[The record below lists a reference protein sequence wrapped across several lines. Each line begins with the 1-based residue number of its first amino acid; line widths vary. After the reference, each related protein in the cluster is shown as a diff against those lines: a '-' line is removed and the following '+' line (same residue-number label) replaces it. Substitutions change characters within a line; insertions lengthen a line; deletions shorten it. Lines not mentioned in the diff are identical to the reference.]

1 MKVLKNKEVKTL
13 IFSQITVFIVS
24 LIITFIFSLIMF
36 KFYKNELIK
45 NNSYIIGNII
55 EKYPNL
61 EENIVNSILTN
72 TGNSEL
78 GLEILK
84 KYGLD
89 NIENLDYLDYNENIK
104 KRIVIYNFLFS
115 IIIFLLLEL
124 IYIIFTK
131 KQYKKI
137 NEIDIYMN
145 NILNN
150 DYSLDIREYLEG
162 DISNLKNDVYKMT
175 VKLKEQTDASKKDK
189 LYLEETL
196 SDISH
201 QIKTPLTSMYVI
213 NDILMDDNINN
224 HDKKEFLIKN
234 KTQLERIEWLVTSL
248 LKMSRLDSGSIIL
261 KKEETNLK
269 KLIEVSI
276 QPLRIPIELKN
287 INLNIDCDSNIKVE
301 VDFNW
306 TVEALVNIIK
316 NAYEH
321 TLEFGNI
328 NIECSTNPIY
338 TEIKIIDTGIGINK
352 EDIPHIFE
360 RFYKG
365 KHNKESIGI
374 GLNMAK
380 KIIDMQG
387 YEISVSSKENIG
399 TTFIIKLYKKVI

>member
-1 MKVLKNKEVKTL
+1 MFKNKEVKTL
-13 IFSQITVFIVS
+13 VLSQITVFLIS
-24 LIITFIFSLIMF
+24 LMITFIFSLIMF
-36 KFYKNELIK
+36 NFYKSEIIK
-45 NNSYIIGNII
+45 NNSHIIGNIL
-55 EKYPNL
+55 EEYPEL
-61 EENIVNSILTN
+61 EENIIDSLITN
-72 TGNSEL
+72 NGNNRL
-78 GLEILK
+78 GLEVLK

-104 KRIVIYNFLFS
+104 KRTITYNFLFN
-115 IIIFLLLEL
+115 IIIFILLET
-124 IYIIFTK
+124 IYLIFTK

-150 DYSLDIREYLEG
+150 DYSLDIREYIEG
-162 DISNLKNDVYKMT
+162 DISNLKNDIYKMT
-175 VKLKEQTDASKKDK
+175 VKLKEQTDNSKKDK

-213 NDILMDDNINN
+213 NDILMDDNIN
-224 HDKKEFLIKN
+224 DKSKKEFLIKN
-234 KTQLERIEWLVTSL
+234 KIQLQRIEWLVTSL

-261 KKEETNLK
+261 KKEEVNLK
-269 KLIEVSI
+269 KLIEASI
-276 QPLRIPIELKN
+276 EPLKIPIELKN
-287 INLNIDCDSNIKVE
+287 INLNIECDSNIKVE

-306 TVEALVNIIK
+306 TIEALVNIIK

-321 TLEFGNI
+321 TESGNI
-328 NIECSTNPIY
+328 DIKCSTNPIY
-338 TEIKIIDTGIGINK
+338 TEIKIIDTGEGISK

-365 KHNKESIGI
+365 KTNKDSIGI

-387 YEISVSSKENIG
+387 YDIVVTSKENIG

>member
-1 MKVLKNKEVKTL
+1 MFKNKEVKTL
-13 IFSQITVFIVS
+13 VLSQIIVFLIS

-36 KFYKNELIK
+36 NFYKSEIIK
-45 NNSYIIGNII
+45 NNSHIIGNIL
-55 EKYPNL
+55 EEYPEL
-61 EENIVNSILTN
+61 EENIIDSLITN
-72 TGNSEL
+72 TSNNEL
-78 GLEILK
+78 GLEVLK

-104 KRIVIYNFLFS
+104 KRTITYNFLFS
-115 IIIFLLLEL
+115 IIIFILLEI
-124 IYIIFTK
+124 IYLIFTK

-137 NEIDIYMN
+137 NEIDNYMN

-150 DYSLDIREYLEG
+150 DYSLDIREYIEG
-162 DISNLKNDVYKMT
+162 DISNLKNDIYKMT
-175 VKLKEQTDASKKDK
+175 VKLKEQTENSKKDK

-213 NDILMDDNINN
+213 NDILMDDKIYEN
-224 HDKKEFLIKN
+224 DKKEFLIKN
-234 KTQLERIEWLVTSL
+234 KTQLQRIEWLVTSL

-261 KKEETNLK
+261 KKEETSLK
-269 KLIEVSI
+269 KLIETSVE
-276 QPLRIPIELKN
+276 PLRIPIELKN
-287 INLNIDCDSNIKVE
+287 INLNIECDSNIKVE

-328 NIECSTNPIY
+328 DIKCSTNPIY
-338 TEIKIIDTGIGINK
+338 TEIKIIDTGEGISK

-365 KHNKESIGI
+365 KTNKESIGI

-387 YEISVSSKENIG
+387 YDISVTSKENIG
-399 TTFIIKLYKKVI
+399 TTFIIKIYKKVI